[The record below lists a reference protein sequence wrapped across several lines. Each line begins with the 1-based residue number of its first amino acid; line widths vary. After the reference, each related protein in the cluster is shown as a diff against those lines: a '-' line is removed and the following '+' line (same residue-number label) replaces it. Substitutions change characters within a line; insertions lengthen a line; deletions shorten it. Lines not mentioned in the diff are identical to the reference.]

1 MPRASGPAARN
12 ADNEPVPAP
21 TWVTGTGFRVSLP
34 HS

>member
-1 MPRASGPAARN
+1 MAN
-12 ADNEPVPAP
+12 TPVPAP

>member
-1 MPRASGPAARN
+1 MPLAARN
-12 ADNEPVPAP
+12 EDNEPVPAP